1 MGDIFGGCWTSICK
15 HQILWISKNANR
27 KCYQTPVQIIKV
39 PDIVYIKYFKFKLLN
54 ILWVKFGKQNSLKCQ
69 MLSFEHPS
77 PPLESYTFQSY
88 NFSLHSSTW
97 LCEMILFLK
106 DPIFRWLKRLEGP
119 NLNWFIALL
128 DQTTRKEHL
137 RNWTTAKCIWCLI
150 FEWFHLKYILWVG
163 WKKIRWFVKKK
174 YFTSINARYI

>member
-1 MGDIFGGCWTSICK
+1 MGKVWQAEQPQMSNVDFWASITTSDE
-15 HQILWISKNANR
+15 L
-27 KCYQTPVQIIKV
+27 
-39 PDIVYIKYFKFKLLN
+39 
-54 ILWVKFGKQNSLKCQ
+54 
-69 MLSFEHPS
+69 
-77 PPLESYTFQSY
+77 YTFQSC
-88 NFSLHSSTW
+88 NFSLHPSTW

-163 WKKIRWFVKKK
+163 WKKIRWFVKNK
-174 YFTSINARYI
+174 YFTTISVRYIQKDKFNDEVMTKIKWNENWHMIHACHSQP